1 MSSKVT
7 SKITSSAV
15 PAGPLGSRTLVP
27 LQVDDLSQFS
37 KSLRAQ
43 LLALGALPGHAELL
57 NLLSRAAGFRNYQHL
72 RALSTTAPMAAPAP
86 DLAKVEKVGRYF
98 DAEGRMTSWP
108 SRFAH
113 QELGFWVFWSRIPAG
128 QVFSEREISAMLR
141 DWHLFGDHAL
151 IRRGM
156 VDGRLLSRTQD
167 GREYRRVERQP
178 PAELRPLL
186 ERIGASGRVRPSAE
200 VR

>member
-1 MSSKVT
+1 MSSKL
-7 SKITSSAV
+7 S
-15 PAGPLGSRTLVP
+15 SRTMIP
-27 LQVDDLSQFS
+27 LQVEDLSQFS

-43 LLALGALPGHAELL
+43 LLALAEPPGHAELL

-72 RALSTTAPMAAPAP
+72 RAVSTVAPEASPAP
-86 DLAKVEKVGRYF
+86 DLAKVEKVSRYF
-98 DAEGRMTSWP
+98 DPQGRMVSWP
-108 SRFAH
+108 SKFAH
-113 QELGFWVFWSRIPAG
+113 QELGFWVFWSRVPASA
-128 QVFSEREISAMLR
+128 VFSEREISAMLK

-186 ERIGASGRVRPSAE
+186 ERIAASSPQTSSAE